1 MQKWIDTRG
10 GSSRYSQGQV
20 TPLRSQGPGSLWSLV
35 LAGGHGERLREY
47 TEQRFGAYRPKQYC
61 AFMGKRSMIQH
72 TWRRAK
78 ALCLPH
84 QVV

>member
-1 MQKWIDTRG
+1 MQRWIDTRG
-10 GSSRYSQGQV
+10 GSSRYSQAQV
-20 TPLRSQGPGSLWSLV
+20 TPLRSQSPGSLWSLV
-35 LAGGHGERLREY
+35 LAGGHGERLRDY

-84 QVV
+84 RL